1 MKKGEYG
8 SVPDSPGYCT
18 GLNRCDYTTRSQA
31 FRTLGYG
38 ELNTL
43 PFVERLVSVGLDGG
57 VVNEHVVPTFPGDE
71 PVALRRVEP
80 LNSSCFSQCFLL
92 LFI

>member
-1 MKKGEYG
+1 
-8 SVPDSPGYCT
+8 
-18 GLNRCDYTTRSQA
+18 
-31 FRTLGYG
+31 
-38 ELNTL
+38 
-43 PFVERLVSVGLDGG
+43 
-57 VVNEHVVPTFPGDE
+57 VNEHIVPAFPGDK

>member
-1 MKKGEYG
+1 
-8 SVPDSPGYCT
+8 
-18 GLNRCDYTTRSQA
+18 
-31 FRTLGYG
+31 
-38 ELNTL
+38 
-43 PFVERLVSVGLDGG
+43 
-57 VVNEHVVPTFPGDE
+57 VNEHIVATFPGDK